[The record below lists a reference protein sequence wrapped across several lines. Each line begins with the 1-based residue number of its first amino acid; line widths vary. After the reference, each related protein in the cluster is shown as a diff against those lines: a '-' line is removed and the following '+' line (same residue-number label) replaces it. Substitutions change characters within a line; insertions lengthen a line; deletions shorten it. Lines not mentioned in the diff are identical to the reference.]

1 MAAELKGAAAEKE
14 AEAARFAAA
23 LAAEQE
29 EERKERGQQQ
39 AALAAEQGWQWG
51 CGKCTYRKFGVSCT
65 DNGLCRKAG
74 PADAKPA
81 GVNGWGKGCGCRAQ
95 CKCAAPSAAV

>member
-1 MAAELKGAAAEKE
+1 M
-14 AEAARFAAA
+14 EAADEGEPGAKRQRLATCRICPNTGPKSTVHRQNGLCGACAVEFPA
-23 LAAEQE
+23 LAIH
-29 EERKERGQQQ
+29 
-39 AALAAEQGWQWG
+39 
-51 CGKCTYRKFGVSCT
+51 YRKFGVSCT